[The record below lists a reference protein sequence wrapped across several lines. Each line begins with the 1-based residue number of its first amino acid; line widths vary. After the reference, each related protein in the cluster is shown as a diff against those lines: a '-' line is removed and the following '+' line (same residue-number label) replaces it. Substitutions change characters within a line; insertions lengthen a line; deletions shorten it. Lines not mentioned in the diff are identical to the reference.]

1 MPEPIRVLHLIKGLG
16 RGGAETLLLAGLRQA
31 DRERFELSFGYFLPY
46 KDALEESLRS
56 EGGEVTCFEASTEA
70 GILLSVPR
78 LVRHLKS
85 RRIDLVHAHLPV
97 AAVAARLATRL
108 AGVPL
113 VTTEHGPLERLH
125 PVTRRLDLA
134 TWRLQEAVV
143 AVSPQVAESIRTH
156 AGLRVPVELVING
169 VDTGHFDPA
178 RFDGGRER
186 ARIGLP
192 PGAPVVG
199 TVAVFRAQKR
209 LDDWL
214 QVAAT
219 LHRQDPRTRFLVVG
233 DGPQRGE
240 IEALAAD
247 LGLAEAVVF
256 PGLQEDVR
264 PYLAAMDVFLMTSGY
279 EGLPVALLEAMAMG
293 RPAVSTTVGGIPEVL
308 EGSAAGR
315 LRPVA
320 DVEGLA
326 AAVGGL
332 LADPELRREAS
343 AAARQLVV
351 RRFGMERMTR
361 QLEELYTRV
370 LEERRG
376 R

>member
-31 DRERFELSFGYFLPY
+31 DRERFELSYGYFLPH
-46 KDALEESLRS
+46 KDALAEPLRLES
-56 EGGEVTCFEASTEA
+56 GEVTCFGASTRL

-78 LVRHLKS
+78 LARHLQS
-85 RRIDLVHAHLPV
+85 RRIDLVHAHLAV

-113 VTTEHGPLERLH
+113 VCTEHGPLERLH
-125 PVTRRLDLA
+125 PVTRRLDLL

-156 AGLRVPVELVING
+156 VGQRVPVELVING
-169 VDTGHFDPA
+169 VDIDHFDPA
-178 RFDGGRER
+178 RFDRDQERE
-186 ARIGLP
+186 RIGLP
-192 PGAPVVG
+192 AGTPVVG
-199 TVAVFRAQKR
+199 TVAVFRPQKR
-209 LDDWL
+209 LEDWL

-219 LHRQDPRTRFLVVG
+219 LHRQDHRTRFLVVG
-233 DGPQRGE
+233 DGPLRGE
-240 IEALAAD
+240 VEALAAD
-247 LGLAEAVVF
+247 LGLAETVVF

-293 RPAVSTTVGGIPEVL
+293 LPAVSTAVGGVPEVL
-308 EGSAAGR
+308 DGSAAGQ

-320 DVEGLA
+320 DVEGLTA
-326 AAVGGL
+326 AIGGL
-332 LADPELRREAS
+332 LADPELRREAGAVS
-343 AAARQLVV
+343 RQLVA

-361 QLEELYTRV
+361 QLEDLYTRV
-370 LEERRG
+370 LEKHRG